1 MSEGRDAGRNKRD
14 ADHLWHVWMNRR
26 NFDRKDGAPHEHS
39 LYEFKSMLEFL
50 EYGHRVIKDAFEGTL
65 SKIHRQC
72 SRSQPVQ
79 LEENVLK
86 CACEGV
92 DVTKCP
98 ILLDVKQTFDDNK
111 ARYDVPVEM
120 LYRTMAKTCAW
131 HTYKV
136 SCGIE
141 EKGFQID
148 TSEGYLLD
156 TSDRMFWDNVY
167 QSMSTNPDELDE
179 DEE

>member
-1 MSEGRDAGRNKRD
+1 MAIRDEGRDKRE

-26 NFDRKDGAPHEHS
+26 NFDRKADAPHEHS
-39 LYEFKSMLEFL
+39 LYEFKSMLDFL
-50 EYGHRVIKDAFEGTL
+50 EYGHLRIQEAFEGKLT
-65 SKIHRQC
+65 KIHKQC
-72 SRSQPVQ
+72 SRTEPV
-79 LEENVLK
+79 EINDNVLK

-92 DVTKCP
+92 DVTKCH
-98 ILLDVKQTFDDNK
+98 ILTDVKRTFEDNK
-111 ARYDVPVEM
+111 SHYDVPVEM

-141 EKGFQID
+141 EKGFRID

-156 TSDRMFWDNVY
+156 ESDRMFWSNVY
-167 QSMSTNPDELDE
+167 ESMRG
-179 DEE
+179 EE